1 MIPCQRELFDIPQDV
16 AYLNCAYTSPL
27 PKAVEQAGQAAL
39 ALQRTP
45 WRMDP
50 GMFFTGLEGAR
61 AAFAGLIG
69 ADVDGVAV
77 TTSASYG
84 LCVAAR
90 NLPLAPGKS
99 VLVIADEFPSNVYPW
114 RNLAAGAVK
123 TVSRPAEGEG
133 SWSEAVVAAIG
144 TDVGIVALPHCH
156 WVDGTVFDLAA
167 VRTACDAVGAHLVV
181 DGTQSIGAMPFDLA
195 AIRPD
200 FLAVA
205 AHKWLFTPYAVG
217 FLYVA
222 EAWREGQPL
231 EENWLNREAS
241 EDFSRLTEYRDG
253 YRPGARRFDA
263 GEASN
268 FTLMP
273 MAEAAL
279 NMVAGWGVAAVAET
293 LSPLIR
299 RIATAG
305 QAFGLIA
312 TPLAERAPH
321 MVGLRLPK
329 GNAPELA
336 ATLAKERVYTSARG
350 ATLRVAPHLYVSDAD
365 MDRFL
370 GMLARGLST

>member
-16 AYLNCAYTSPL
+16 VYLNCAYTSPL

-45 WRMDP
+45 WRLSP
-50 GMFFTGLEGAR
+50 ECYFASLEGAR
-61 AAFAGLIG
+61 SAFAGLLG
-69 ADVDGVAV
+69 ADADGVAV

-84 LCVAAR
+84 LAVAAR
-90 NLPLAPGKS
+90 NLPLAPGKA
-99 VLVIADEFPSNVYPW
+99 VLVLADQFPSNVYPW
-114 RNLAAGAVK
+114 RRLAKGALK
-123 TVSRPAEGEG
+123 TVPRPAEGT
-133 SWSEAVVAAIG
+133 WSEAVVAAIG
-144 TDVGIVALPHCH
+144 QDVGIVALPHCH

-181 DGTQSIGAMPFDLA
+181 DGTQSVGAVPFDLA

-205 AHKWLFTPYAVG
+205 GHKWLFAPYSVG

-222 EAWREGQPL
+222 ERWREGEPL
-231 EENWLNREAS
+231 EENWLNREGS
-241 EDFSRLTEYRDG
+241 EEFSRLTEYRDA
-253 YRPGARRFDA
+253 YRPGARRYDV

-279 NMVAGWGVAAVAET
+279 KMVAGWGVENIAAT

-305 QAFGLIA
+305 QAFGMKV

-321 MVGLRLPK
+321 MVGLSMPPRGK
-329 GNAPELA
+329 ATDLA
-336 ATLAKERVYTSARG
+336 ATLAKERVYASARG
-350 ATLRVAPHLYVSDAD
+350 ATLRVAPHLYVSDED